1 LVKRTKLKNKDKRR
15 FNNRQKNTARFQLSK
30 DAVIDYKN
38 FTLLQ
43 KYLNDRG
50 KIIPRRISDISSKNQ
65 RQLAISIKRA
75 RFLALL
81 TSGGIKK

>member
-1 LVKRTKLKNKDKRR
+1 MRQATRGKEKFKRK
-15 FNNRQKNTARFQLSK
+15 FNNRPKNTARFQMPKGS
-30 DAVIDYKN
+30 DIDYKN
-38 FTLLQ
+38 FNLLQ

-50 KIIPRRISDISSKNQ
+50 KIIPRRISEVSSAEQ
-65 RQLAISIKRA
+65 RQLAIAIKRA